1 MKKEV
6 KETKETKEEMDVN
19 EKRKKLI
26 VELLHDEFYVPM
38 KQKEM
43 AMLLKVEGKDRE
55 TFSLIIDQLEKEG
68 NLYITKK
75 GKIIKATK
83 KPKREEPLIE
93 GTFVSNPRGFG
104 FLEIEDQE
112 EDLFI
117 PAPFCNGAMHQD
129 LVKVE
134 ILKTQRGQRKE
145 AKVVEIVARA
155 TDQIVGSFQKSKNY
169 GFVVS
174 DSDKVQQDLFI
185 PKGKAM
191 GAVTG
196 HKVVAKI
203 ENYGNENKK
212 PEGRI
217 IEIIGHENDPGVDI
231 LSMVRA
237 YDLPMEFSEKIMNQ
251 VEKVSDVVQEAD
263 LNGRTDLRNLPMVT
277 IDGEDAKDLDDAVS
291 LTMDGDNYVLGV
303 HIADVSNYVQEKS
316 ALDQEAL
323 KRGTSVYLVDR
334 VIPMLPHKLSNGIC
348 SLNAGEDRLAM
359 SCTMTISP
367 KGEVLDSKV
376 EETVI
381 CVDRRM
387 SYTVVDK
394 LLKKNDEKL
403 AKEYAPLLP
412 MFFKME
418 ELAVILRKRRKTRG
432 SIDFDFPE
440 TKVILDKQGKPIDIK
455 PYDRNDATKLIE
467 DFMLIANET
476 VAETFFW
483 LEIPFLYRTH
493 DVPDSEKIVKL
504 TTFINNFGYSLKTT
518 NKEVHPK
525 EIQRLLTRLEGSME
539 EPLISRLTL
548 RSMKQ
553 ANYSTEATGHFGL
566 ACKYYSHFTSPIRRY
581 PDLQIHRIMKEYLRG
596 KMNADKKDHF
606 REILP
611 AVAIQ
616 TSKRE
621 RVAQELERETIKMK
635 QVEYMQERLGETYE
649 GVISGVTGW
658 GIYVELPNTVEGMVH
673 ISTLPG
679 DYYVYQEETYEIVG
693 KDTGKTFKLG
703 QQVKIVVKNTDKLT
717 RKIDFALA
725 EE

>member
-1 MKKEV
+1 MKNEL
-6 KETKETKEEMDVN
+6 N
-19 EKRKKLI
+19 EKRKKMI
-26 VELLHDEFYVPM
+26 IELLNDAFYVPM
-38 KQKEM
+38 KQKDIAGILKIASEDRNDFTN
-43 AMLLKVEGKDRE
+43 LL
-55 TFSLIIDQLEKEG
+55 TQMEKEG
-68 NLYITKK
+68 TVYISKK
-75 GKIIKATK
+75 GKIIKASVSQK
-83 KPKREEPLIE
+83 KQEPLIE
-93 GTFVSNPRGFG
+93 GTFISNARGFG
-104 FLEIEDQE
+104 FLEIEEEEE

-129 LVKVE
+129 IVKVE
-134 ILKTQRGQRKE
+134 IMSTQRGQRKE
-145 AKVVEIVARA
+145 AKVVEIVTRA
-155 TDQIVGSFQKSKNY
+155 TDKIIGSYQKNKNF

-174 DSDKVQQDLFI
+174 DSDKIQKDLFI
-185 PKGKAM
+185 AKGKAM

-203 ENYGNENKK
+203 ESYGDENKK

-231 LSMVRA
+231 LSLVRA

-251 VEKVSDVVQEAD
+251 MEKVSDVVLEAD
-263 LNGRTDLRNLPMVT
+263 MKGRTDLRELQMVT

-291 LTMDGDNYVLGV
+291 LTMDGKNYVLGI
-303 HIADVSNYVQEKS
+303 HIADVSNYVQENS
-316 ALDQEAL
+316 ALDREAL
-323 KRGTSVYLVDR
+323 KRGNSVYLVDR

-359 SCTMTISP
+359 SIRMTISP
-367 KGEVLDSKV
+367 EGEILDSKI

-387 SYTVVDK
+387 SYTQVSQI
-394 LLKKNDEKL
+394 LKHEGEDLE
-403 AKEYAPLLP
+403 KEYGSLLP
-412 MFFKME
+412 MFSEMNK
-418 ELAVILRKRRKTRG
+418 LAIILRKRRKNRG

-440 TKVILDKQGKPIDIK
+440 TKVILDKKGKPIDIK
-455 PYDRNDATKLIE
+455 PYERNDATKLIE

-476 VAETFFW
+476 VAEQFFW
-483 LEIPFLYRTH
+483 LEMPFLYRSH
-493 DVPDSEKIVKL
+493 AVPDSEKIQKL
-504 TTFINNFGYSLKTT
+504 MTFINNFGYSLKTN

-525 EIQRLLTRLEGSME
+525 EIQRLLTRLEGTPE

-596 KMNADKKDHF
+596 KMNAEKKEHF
-606 REILP
+606 RTILP
-611 AVAIQ
+611 EVATQ

-635 QVEYMQERLGETYE
+635 QVEYMSERLGEVYE

-679 DYYVYQEETYEIVG
+679 DYYVYQEETYEIIG

-703 QQVKIVVKNTDKLT
+703 QPVKIVVKNTDKLS
-717 RKIDFALA
+717 RKIDFVLA

>member
-6 KETKETKEEMDVN
+6 KEVN
-19 EKRKKLI
+19 VKRKEMI
-26 VELLHDEFYVPM
+26 IELLHEEFYTPM

-43 AMLLKVEGKDRE
+43 AMLLKVNEKDRE
-55 TFSLIIDQLEKEG
+55 EFSFMIAQLEKEG

-75 GKIIKATK
+75 GKIIKASK
-83 KPKREEPLIE
+83 KQKQEEPLIE
-93 GTFVSNPRGFG
+93 GTFISNARGFG

-174 DSDKVQQDLFI
+174 DSDKIQQDLFI

-203 ENYGNENKK
+203 ENYGDENKK

-263 LNGRTDLRNLPMVT
+263 FKGRTDLRDLQMVT

-291 LTMDGDNYVLGV
+291 LIMDGENYVLGV
-303 HIADVSNYVQEKS
+303 HIADVSNYVQENS
-316 ALDQEAL
+316 ALDREAL

-367 KGEVLDSKV
+367 KGEVVDSKV
-376 EETVI
+376 EETII

-394 LLKKNDEKL
+394 LLNKKEEEL
-403 AKEYAPLLP
+403 SKEYETLLP
-412 MFFKME
+412 MFFQME
-418 ELAVILRKRRKTRG
+418 ELALILRKRRKTRG

-440 TKVILDKQGKPIDIK
+440 TKVILDKSGKPIDIK

-476 VAETFFW
+476 IAEQFFW

-493 DVPDSEKIVKL
+493 DVPDSEKIIKL

-525 EIQRLLTRLEGSME
+525 EIQRLLTRLEGSAE
-539 EPLISRLTL
+539 EPLIARLTL

-581 PDLQIHRIMKEYLRG
+581 PDLQIHRIIKEYLRG

-606 REILP
+606 RSILP
-611 AVAIQ
+611 EVAIQ

-673 ISTLPG
+673 ISLLPG